1 MTVFCQVLLSTVCEV
16 RLGSLPSCFKEFKC
30 PNSQTCCGNVC
41 VASQVCKIECQEQA
55 DCDKL
60 VDNHGCVAGFC
71 ECPPSS
77 PCINI
82 STIRDNESSPSC
94 ATDFNCT
101 KLAKC
106 RNWTCVTNDG
116 HSKESPLNP
125 ALLAIVTIIGVLVF
139 SCLFCCCLSRMKSE
153 RHSMKTRVAKGKLK
167 RVHHLGE
174 DADSAAKSA
183 LVGVEGQA
191 SPVKDGKDT
200 KELDAEDEA
209 LISIVTG
216 GPALAPIREEDEGD
230 DEAEKA

>member
-1 MTVFCQVLLSTVCEV
+1 
-16 RLGSLPSCFKEFKC
+16 
-30 PNSQTCCGNVC
+30 
-41 VASQVCKIECQEQA
+41 
-55 DCDKL
+55 
-60 VDNHGCVAGFC
+60 
-71 ECPPSS
+71 
-77 PCINI
+77 
-82 STIRDNESSPSC
+82 
-94 ATDFNCT
+94 
-101 KLAKC
+101 
-106 RNWTCVTNDG
+106 
-116 HSKESPLNP
+116 
-125 ALLAIVTIIGVLVF
+125 
-139 SCLFCCCLSRMKSE
+139 
-153 RHSMKTRVAKGKLK
+153 MKTRVAKGKLK